1 MSTGVIIAVVAV
13 VVIVAAIIAAVAMQG
28 GSGGVGLKRR
38 FGPEYERTLA
48 LHDGD
53 TRATRREL
61 TERVKRYGG
70 IEQRALPAQ
79 EQERYAA
86 QWAAVQSKFVDDPAA
101 AISQADELIGRL
113 AAELG
118 YPPADSPEH
127 VDALSVHHPHHVH
140 GYREAH
146 AAAAGGRHG
155 TEDLRKALVAA
166 RNLFEGLLHG
176 DGRTRDSAPGAQ
188 DTAAE
193 AAPGTASETSS
204 DTASETTPEEASNE
218 SKPVIG
224 KRLAALTGRGRTES
238 ER

>member
-13 VVIVAAIIAAVAMQG
+13 VVIVAALIAAVAMKG

-70 IEQRALPAQ
+70 IEQRALPEQ

-86 QWAAVQSKFVDDPAA
+86 QWTAIQAKFVEDPPAA
-101 AISQADELIGRL
+101 ITQADELIARL

-118 YPPADSPEH
+118 YPAADSPEH

-155 TEDLRKALVAA
+155 TEELRKTLVAA
-166 RNLFEGLLHG
+166 RALFEGLLRG
-176 DGRTRDSAPGAQ
+176 NGRTRDSEPDA
-188 DTAAE
+188 AAE
-193 AAPGTASETSS
+193 AEPETAREGAP
-204 DTASETTPEEASNE
+204 ETTPDTTPEAAPNE

-224 KRLAALTGRGRTES
+224 KRLAALNGRGRTES